1 MRKLDSLLATLLEHF
16 SSKTQLFRNRRIK
29 LSSSLPWLL
38 HPMPW
43 EADGGTDLMP
53 GCSHLHN
60 ISFSQHGTLE
70 NAHYPIAESI
80 SFTQQQMGASIY
92 DFTGAVLNEMVS
104 LLAQYSGL
112 SIFLSSILGF
122 AGKKILLIC
131 CNSFEYSPRHTEW
144 FLY

>member
-43 EADGGTDLMP
+43 EDGGTDLMS
-53 GCSHLHN
+53 GCSHLHI
-60 ISFSQHGTLE
+60 ISFLQHGTLE

-80 SFTQQQMGASIY
+80 SFTQQQMGTSIY

-112 SIFLSSILGF
+112 SIFLSSILGL

-131 CNSFEYSPRHTEW
+131 CNSFEYSPRHTER